1 MLPTVVTPPAM
12 AASEPVQKSSTQP
25 GLPGSA
31 ATWAM
36 RWAHIRCTWASMPP
50 GITSRPPASISPA
63 PVMVPPSWAN
73 AGPAPSPG
81 RVTFLADHIDLVL
94 GGLHSHHQ
102 DEDELL
108 YPKLIERAP
117 EQAPMTEH
125 VEHEHEVIATALDA
139 ALAACATWRQSPSA
153 ETGEALAAALD
164 HLNQVV
170 QPHLDDEEQKV
181 VPLAAVTLTQ
191 QEWDAMGKR
200 GMSSV
205 PRNKRAIAAGMML
218 EPLDAADRAYMM
230 KHVPAPLRLLFPV
243 LIERP
248 WKKYASTLRT
258 GT

>member
-1 MLPTVVTPPAM
+1 MSKEHPIEVRDMAIVHRMFRQAYAEAARLVRANPTP
-12 AASEPVQKSSTQP
+12 
-25 GLPGSA
+25 
-31 ATWAM
+31 
-36 RWAHIRCTWASMPP
+36 
-50 GITSRPPASISPA
+50 SPA
-63 PVMVPPSWAN
+63 
-73 AGPAPSPG
+73 

-117 EQAPMTEH
+117 EQAPVTEQ
-125 VEHEHEVIATALDA
+125 VEHEHQVIATALDA
-139 ALAACATWRQSPSA
+139 ALAACATWRQRPSA
-153 ETGEALAAALD
+153 QTGEALAAALD
-164 HLNQVV
+164 HLNEVV

-200 GMSSV
+200 GMNSV
-205 PRNKRAIAAGMML
+205 PRNKRSIAAGMML

-230 KHVPAPLRLLFPV
+230 KHVPAPVRMLFPILV
-243 LIERP
+243 ERP
-248 WKKYASTLRT
+248 WKKYAATLRT

>member
-1 MLPTVVTPPAM
+1 MSTSQPIDVRDM
-12 AASEPVQKSSTQP
+12 AIVHRLFRQAYDE
-25 GLPGSA
+25 A
-31 ATWAM
+31 ARLVRA
-36 RWAHIRCTWASMPP
+36 A
-50 GITSRPPASISPA
+50 
-63 PVMVPPSWAN
+63 
-73 AGPAPSPG
+73 PAPSPG

-117 EQAPMTEH
+117 EQAPVTEQ
-125 VEHEHEVIATALDA
+125 VEHEHQVIATALDA
-139 ALAACATWRQSPSA
+139 ASAACATWRQRPSA
-153 ETGEALAAALD
+153 ETGEELAAALD
-164 HLNQVV
+164 HLNKVV

-218 EPLDAADRAYMM
+218 EPLDEADRAYMM
-230 KHVPAPLRLLFPV
+230 KHVPAPLRMLFPF

-248 WKKYASTLRT
+248 WKKYAATLRT